1 MKAVDW
7 LCKKIKINQ
16 DSVPC
21 NSFDPSPRVILL
33 VVEENKERVR
43 QMGSKKNYATHTYIK
58 NSSIETLET

>member
-21 NSFDPSPRVILL
+21 NSFDPRVVLL

-43 QMGSKKNYATHTYIK
+43 QMGSNKNYATRTYIK

>member
-21 NSFDPSPRVILL
+21 NSFDPRVVLL
-33 VVEENKERVR
+33 VVEEKKERVR
-43 QMGSKKNYATHTYIK
+43 QMGSKTNYATHTYIK

>member
-21 NSFDPSPRVILL
+21 NSFDPRVVLL

-43 QMGSKKNYATHTYIK
+43 QMGSKKNYATRTCIK